1 MKHLWKRLALA
12 GLVLAG
18 CALWG
23 LHQYRMHTA
32 VQPILDGQ
40 PWTLEAIDIIVRDGG
55 EHVPYQNALLGEDEI
70 SPALAEELVQCVR
83 RYQRGCAGI
92 SVPVNHY
99 ITADYVYLTLRLS
112 PGEGGAVWV
121 NLSTE
126 PGYACV
132 SHRDSD
138 MDYRIVGSQE
148 MLEETV
154 DILEAYSV
162 LPLPQ

>member
-1 MKHLWKRLALA
+1 M
-12 GLVLAG
+12 
-18 CALWG
+18 
-23 LHQYRMHTA
+23 
-32 VQPILDGQ
+32 
-40 PWTLEAIDIIVRDGG
+40 
-55 EHVPYQNALLGEDEI
+55 
-70 SPALAEELVQCVR
+70 
-83 RYQRGCAGI
+83 
-92 SVPVNHY
+92 PVNHY

-132 SHRDSD
+132 SLRDSD